1 MNNAEGSQMSASD
14 VEAFAGKV
22 RVERADDLMRAGLSP
37 ADAAH
42 YAERTAQEIHTA
54 VRLGLKDTVQRAAS
68 IADAAKVVHNRV
80 AEWSRPPVWLLE
92 ALICL
97 GVDAG
102 NACVAAHKAAPS
114 APASAIKPLSW
125 QPNPAGR
132 MSAWAPGGFYMVT
145 LQKVGRD
152 RLFFFPADDRGSKL
166 IGEIDGDDDMRRI
179 GQAHHDSTMRKWLE
193 GAAA

>member
-1 MNNAEGSQMSASD
+1 MNNAEGSQTSAPD

-22 RVERADDLMRAGLSP
+22 QAERADDLLRAGLSP

-42 YAERTAQEIHTA
+42 YAERTAQEIRA
-54 VRLGLKDTVQRAAS
+54 AAQLGLKDTVQRAAS

-92 ALICL
+92 ALIRL

-102 NACVAAHKAAPS
+102 SACVAAHKAAPS
-114 APASAIKPLSW
+114 APQAAIKPLSW

-132 MSAWAPGGFYMVT
+132 MSAWALGGFYLVVQ
-145 LQKVGRD
+145 QKVGRA
-152 RLFFFPADDRGSKL
+152 RLVFFPDGDRAPML
-166 IGEIDGDDDMRRI
+166 IGEIDGDADMRRL
-179 GQAHHDSTMRKWLE
+179 GQAHHDNTMRKWLE